1 MSETNSDYRLPI
13 LIGYLVDKQYDEFK
27 KYLRKM
33 VREGL
38 PADELKE
45 AILQTYLHAGYP
57 CALEGLFVLKSVLK
71 EGYDSG
77 SGGNSLQDSLD
88 IWRKSG
94 EKTCRTVYG
103 ENYDKLIE
111 NVRVLS
117 TDLADWMITEGYG
130 KVMSRSGL
138 SIQMREMISIV
149 VLTMNWYPRQLHS
162 HLKGAVNVGCTHDE
176 VEQLLQSLKE
186 ISFDKANMALILW
199 QRINADD

>member
-111 NVRVLS
+111 NVLVLS